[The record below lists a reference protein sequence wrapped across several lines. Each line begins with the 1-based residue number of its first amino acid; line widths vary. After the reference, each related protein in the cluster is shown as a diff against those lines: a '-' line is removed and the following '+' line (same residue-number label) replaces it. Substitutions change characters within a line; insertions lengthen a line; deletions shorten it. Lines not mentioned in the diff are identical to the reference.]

1 MAKTYAFSSFIKE
14 WLNDT
19 TVNQDVKKQIEIAK
33 QIKKEINKTLQ
44 VANRR
49 AENIENSKLASPAY
63 KALVN
68 ELSDI
73 KRNRFTKFSISGLN
87 LLDPTERVKA
97 IDTYSRALAFINN
110 KTSSVIGA
118 RHFLNDIANKNDIP
132 FEIANE
138 LVDLITDPQLTNG
151 VIVVNNWD
159 SERVAQMVSE
169 FTTQYDNTVESQK
182 DFLTRVENS
191 IANAFT
197 SNNTNNIDIWDL

>member
-19 TVNQDVKKQIEIAK
+19 TVSTDLKKQIEIAK
-33 QIKKEINKTLQ
+33 QIKKEINRTLQ

-68 ELSDI
+68 ELSDN

-87 LLDPTERVKA
+87 LLDPAERVKA

-118 RHFLNDIANKNDIP
+118 KRFLNDIANKNDIP
-132 FEIANE
+132 FEVANE

-169 FTTQYDNTVESQK
+169 FSTQYDNTVESQK
-182 DFLTRVENS
+182 DFLMRVENS
-191 IANAFT
+191 IANAFA
-197 SNNTNNIDIWDL
+197 NVNTNNFDIWDL